1 MERMKLSEESSAPEV
16 YLILRVFNL
25 DKNNID
31 MAVYV
36 DPEGMRA
43 RGDLVFIPESYS
55 VVPG

>member
-1 MERMKLSEESSAPEV
+1 MKLSEESSAPEV